1 MLRIQ
6 TANLPA
12 EQQQQLHSD
21 FIANEQHYLRMR
33 PELLKQYRGQW
44 VAVHDGQVIAH
55 GEDLVTVMDAVG
67 RAGCH
72 AFVALVGRE
81 DDMVFRYL
89 GYAEINGSVYP
100 ALIQAVPGARE
111 RLMGRD
117 VLNRLRVTFDGPA
130 LKVTFET

>member
-1 MLRIQ
+1 MLQIQ

-12 EQQQQLHSD
+12 EQRQWLHPD

-33 PELLKQYRGQW
+33 PELLKQYWGQW

-72 AFVALVGRE
+72 AFVALVGHE
-81 DDMVFRYL
+81 DGVVFRF
-89 GYAEINGSVYP
+89 
-100 ALIQAVPGARE
+100 
-111 RLMGRD
+111 RL
-117 VLNRLRVTFDGPA
+117 
-130 LKVTFET
+130 